1 MRNLLRILG
10 LYKYSISFWILVI
23 FSFFFLLNNN
33 LFLKSYYFN
42 SSNYISGTIFS
53 LRNSFINYFEL
64 KSQNIKILDE
74 NNDLFA
80 QILYYESNK
89 KSNVDTLNVRYRLI
103 SANVINNSINKNMMK
118 GSKQFYNPT
127 NSSTFDNTNAAA
139 LKNLGHLNK
148 VIHQNKR

>member
-53 LRNSFINYFEL
+53 LRNSFIEL
-64 KSQNIKILDE
+64 MNNTQSDEVYKILLYPIQKRINERIRIAEEKEREEDLRIRKEYGIKDDE
-74 NNDLFA
+74 DWFDGRWG
-80 QILYYESNK
+80 IKVYK
-89 KSNVDTLNVRYRLI
+89 R
-103 SANVINNSINKNMMK
+103 
-118 GSKQFYNPT
+118 SK
-127 NSSTFDNTNAAA
+127 
-139 LKNLGHLNK
+139 
-148 VIHQNKR
+148 